1 MLTAHA
7 PGRLALIA
15 SACALSLLASG
26 CSSISNLVSGDKIDY
41 RSSGSKS
48 VNLEVPPDL
57 TQLTGQGRFTQS
69 ATGPVSANAYAQQAQ
84 NASAAVSTSVAANS
98 VGNVTLQR
106 EGQVRWLAVAAA
118 PEQVYPLVRE
128 FWLENGFELPL
139 DQAKTGL
146 METNWSENRAKLP
159 QDGVRNLIGKVFDSL
174 YDTGE
179 RDQFRTRVERTAKGT
194 DIYISHRGLVEVYT
208 DSVKKEQTT
217 WKARPADTNLEA
229 EMLQR
234 LMVKLGTP
242 KDSAK
247 ATVTAAN
254 GAAAGTPRSRI
265 LADGLTVAFAGDPDQ
280 AWRRV
285 GLALDRGGFTVED
298 RDRSKGVYEVR
309 LATPGAPDG
318 AKPGLFERLGNLFGS
333 KGSTDTITRYRL
345 AVQSSNGE
353 ATVAVQTATG
363 QAANTAGGRDV
374 AKQLNINLE

>member
-1 MLTAHA
+1 MLTANA

-57 TQLTGQGRFTQS
+57 SQLTGQGRFTQS
-69 ATGPVSANAYAQQAQ
+69 ATGPVSANAYSQQAQ
-84 NASAAVSTSVAANS
+84 NTNATVATSVAANTL
-98 VGNVTLQR
+98 GNVTLQR
-106 EGQVRWLAVAAA
+106 DGQVRWLSVAAA
-118 PEQVYPLVRE
+118 PEQIYPLVRE
-128 FWLENGFELPL
+128 FWLDNGFELPV

-159 QDGVRNLIGKVFDSL
+159 QDGVRNLIGKVLDSL

-179 RDQFRTRVERTAKGT
+179 RDQFRTRIERTAKGT
-194 DIYISHRGLVEVYT
+194 DIYVSHRGLIEVYT
-208 DSVKKEQTT
+208 DNNKKEQTT
-217 WKARPADTNLEA
+217 WKARPADTGLEA

-234 LMVKLGTP
+234 LMVKLGAP
-242 KDSAK
+242 KDNAK
-247 ATVTAAN
+247 ATVTATNAP
-254 GAAAGTPRSRI
+254 AAPRSRV
-265 LADGLTVAFAGDPDQ
+265 LADGLTVAFAGDYDQ

-309 LATPGAPDG
+309 LASPGNPDG
-318 AKPGLFERLGNLFGS
+318 AKPGLFEKLGNLFGS
-333 KGSTDTITRYRL
+333 KGSADTITRYRL
-345 AVQSSNGE
+345 VVQANNGE
-353 ATVAVQTATG
+353 ATVGVQTAAG
-363 QAANTAGGRDV
+363 QAASTAGGRDV
-374 AKQLNINLE
+374 AKQLNTNLE

>member
-1 MLTAHA
+1 
-7 PGRLALIA
+7 
-15 SACALSLLASG
+15 LASG

-57 TQLTGQGRFTQS
+57 SQLTGQGRFTQS
-69 ATGPVSANAYAQQAQ
+69 TTGPVSANAYSQQAQ
-84 NASAAVSTSVAANS
+84 STTTAASSSVAANTA
-98 VGNVTLQR
+98 GNVTLQR
-106 EGQVRWLAVAAA
+106 DGQLRWLSVTAA

-128 FWLENGFELPL
+128 FWLDNGFELPV
-139 DQAKTGL
+139 DQANTGL

-159 QDGVRNLIGKVFDSL
+159 QDGVRNLIGKVLDSL

-194 DIYISHRGLVEVYT
+194 DIYVSHRGLVEVYT

-217 WKARPADTNLEA
+217 WKARPVDTGLEA

-254 GAAAGTPRSRI
+254 SAAATPRSR
-265 LADGLTVAFAGDPDQ
+265 LLPDGVTVAFAGDYDQ

-309 LATPGAPDG
+309 LATPGNPDG
-318 AKPGLFERLGNLFGS
+318 AKPGLFDRIGNLFGS

-345 AVQSSNGE
+345 VVQSTNGD
-353 ATVAVQTATG
+353 ATVAVQTASG
-363 QAANTAGGRDV
+363 QAAGSAGGRDV

>member
-1 MLTAHA
+1 MLTANA

-57 TQLTGQGRFTQS
+57 SQLTGQGRFTQS
-69 ATGPVSANAYAQQAQ
+69 TTGPVSANAYSQQAQ
-84 NASAAVSTSVAANS
+84 STTTAASSSVAANTA
-98 VGNVTLQR
+98 GNVTLQR
-106 EGQVRWLAVAAA
+106 DGQLRWLSVTAA

-128 FWLENGFELPL
+128 FWLDNGFELPV
-139 DQAKTGL
+139 DQANTGL

-159 QDGVRNLIGKVFDSL
+159 QDGVRNLIGKVLDSL

-194 DIYISHRGLVEVYT
+194 DIYVSHRGLVEVYT

-217 WKARPADTNLEA
+217 WKARPADTGLEA

-254 GAAAGTPRSRI
+254 SAAATPRSR
-265 LADGLTVAFAGDPDQ
+265 LLPDGVTVAFAGDYDQ

-309 LATPGAPDG
+309 LATPGNPDG
-318 AKPGLFERLGNLFGS
+318 AKPGLFDRIGNLFGS

-345 AVQSSNGE
+345 VVQSTNGD
-353 ATVAVQTATG
+353 ATVAVQTASG
-363 QAANTAGGRDV
+363 QAAGSAGGRDV

>member
-7 PGRLALIA
+7 PARLALIA
-15 SACALSLLASG
+15 SACALTLLASG

-57 TQLTGQGRFTQS
+57 SQLTGQGRFTQS
-69 ATGPVSANAYAQQAQ
+69 ATGPVSANAYTQQTQ
-84 NASAAVSTSVAANS
+84 NGTTAAASSVAANT

-106 EGQVRWLAVAAA
+106 DGQTRWLSVAAA
-118 PEQVYPLVRE
+118 PEQIYPVVRE
-128 FWLENGFELPL
+128 FWMDNGFELQV
-139 DQAKTGL
+139 DQANTGL
-146 METNWSENRAKLP
+146 METNWSENRAKLQ

-217 WKARPADTNLEA
+217 WKSRPADTGLEA

-247 ATVTAAN
+247 AAVAAN
-254 GAAAGTPRSRI
+254 TNASGTPRSRV
-265 LADGLTVAFAGDPDQ
+265 LADGLSVAFAGDYDQ

-298 RDRSKGVYEVR
+298 RDRTKGFYEVR
-309 LATPGAPDG
+309 LASPGNPDG
-318 AKPGLFERLGNLFGS
+318 AKPGLFDKIGNLFGAKAS
-333 KGSTDTITRYRL
+333 ADTITRYRL
-345 AVQSSNGE
+345 QVQATGGE
-353 ATVAVQTATG
+353 ATVAVQTPTGQPATG
-363 QAANTAGGRDV
+363 AGGRDV

>member
-7 PGRLALIA
+7 PARLALIA
-15 SACALSLLASG
+15 SACALTLLASG

-57 TQLTGQGRFTQS
+57 SQLTGQGRFTQS
-69 ATGPVSANAYAQQAQ
+69 ATGPVSANAYTQQTQ
-84 NASAAVSTSVAANS
+84 NGTTSAASSVAANT

-106 EGQVRWLAVAAA
+106 DGQVRWLSVAAT
-118 PEQVYPLVRE
+118 PEQIYPVVRE
-128 FWLENGFELPL
+128 FWMDNGFELPV
-139 DQAKTGL
+139 DQANTGL
-146 METNWSENRAKLP
+146 METNWSENRAKLQ

-217 WKARPADTNLEA
+217 WKSRPADTGLEA

-247 ATVTAAN
+247 AAVAAN
-254 GAAAGTPRSRI
+254 TTASGTPRSRV
-265 LADGLTVAFAGDPDQ
+265 LADGLSVAFAGDYDQ

-298 RDRSKGVYEVR
+298 RDRTKGFYEVR
-309 LATPGAPDG
+309 LASPGNQDG
-318 AKPGLFERLGNLFGS
+318 AKPGLFDKIGNLFGS
-333 KGSTDTITRYRL
+333 KASADTITRYRL
-345 AVQSSNGE
+345 QVLATSGQ
-353 ATVAVQTATG
+353 ATVAVQQPDGRPAATD
-363 QAANTAGGRDV
+363 AGRDI
-374 AKQLNINLE
+374 AKLLNANLE

>member
-1 MLTAHA
+1 MLTANA

-57 TQLTGQGRFTQS
+57 SQLTGQGRFTQS
-69 ATGPVSANAYAQQAQ
+69 TTGPVSANAYSQQAQ
-84 NASAAVSTSVAANS
+84 STTTAASSSVAANTA
-98 VGNVTLQR
+98 GNVTLQR
-106 EGQVRWLAVAAA
+106 DGQLRWLSVTAA

-128 FWLENGFELPL
+128 FWLDNGFELPV
-139 DQAKTGL
+139 DQANTGL

-159 QDGVRNLIGKVFDSL
+159 QDGVRNLIGKVLDSL

-194 DIYISHRGLVEVYT
+194 DIYVSHRGLVEVYT

-217 WKARPADTNLEA
+217 WKARPVDTGLEA

-254 GAAAGTPRSRI
+254 SAAATPRSR
-265 LADGLTVAFAGDPDQ
+265 LLPDGVTVAFAGDYDQ

-309 LATPGAPDG
+309 LATPGNPDG
-318 AKPGLFERLGNLFGS
+318 AKPGLFDRIGNLFGS

-345 AVQSSNGE
+345 VVQSTNGD
-353 ATVAVQTATG
+353 ATVAVQTASG
-363 QAANTAGGRDV
+363 QAAGSAGGRDV